1 MGFDAQKWGRLEL
14 ELGRWAQVAG
24 ILSSVVL
31 GAVLFL
37 VNWTDTSP
45 YTPIFGAFRR
55 THMEIWLT
63 LLVTGVGISAVTVLK
78 KLGAFREG
86 LTTAHFLSSV
96 AALVVALGVL
106 LVGMLDQFS
115 VIDLGWFLLW
125 MYPAS
130 VLGLSLTFVSLAMT
144 WEGFGVRKVASVIA
158 ATFVPIILAIVPLSN
173 VPEDLVIGSALNVL
187 FVYGAILVMFS
198 GSMILLTA
206 STADASQ
213 REILKGSDAKIVQMR
228 KEMSEKLQAL
238 DYKEQAYVVADAEL
252 AVRQKELLNYEM
264 ETDARSKEL
273 SAVQAKMDQQR
284 TVQKEGESRFAKTRA
299 ELDARIEALT
309 LKEKDMG
316 LARTQFDEGRKQ
328 VDNEGAALAEREKEV
343 KRIQIDLTSRERT
356 LRAKASELSGTESR
370 LKKEG
375 VDLDARRNDVI
386 AREKDLQL
394 KENEIK
400 SKIEE
405 LDVQQSQDIKDKLAQ
420 LRDWDS
426 KIQAR
431 DRELAGHELKVRQSV
446 EDMKKRVVEAD
457 AYADALERERE
468 RLAAREQ
475 ELNSREKKVSDSDST
490 SGDKASEIERRW
502 KEVRDA
508 QKRLEVRE
516 QEYNALF
523 KDAKLREA
531 EFTGTQGETVRRQA
545 ALDTREE
552 QIKTWKKELEAETK
566 ELNQRL
572 REFSAREKAVE
583 RKEGNLSLK
592 ELEIEKKERQ
602 AARAPAR
609 GLSEA
614 DPEKV
619 FDLRE
624 KRLRERE
631 EEFQRR
637 SYTKEK
643 QLEAREVGV
652 REQLKEIGANAAREA
667 VDPNVEVTAQRSG
680 RFKTGMARLD
690 DLLFGG
696 FPMNAN
702 LLFVGPAFV
711 GKEVAVLNFIAE
723 GLRSSVPAV
732 IVTTSKPPV
741 EIAKDMAPVLPTFL
755 EYEQL
760 GLVRW
765 IDASGTT
772 PTKKLVRDGRTFRVP
787 NAADFEGI
795 LSAVTS
801 AEDEFREEAAPYF
814 RFAFLS
820 LSSSLRESDE
830 KAALNFVQRF
840 VNRLRQGKCVAVFA
854 LERGMHTDQ
863 QVEALQQLMDGAL
876 HFKQDKSKTMM
887 SVVGVGEVQTRE
899 WVPYKFTNKTL
910 LIGSFQLERIR

>member
-1 MGFDAQKWGRLEL
+1 M
-14 ELGRWAQVAG
+14 
-24 ILSSVVL
+24 
-31 GAVLFL
+31 
-37 VNWTDTSP
+37 
-45 YTPIFGAFRR
+45 
-55 THMEIWLT
+55 
-63 LLVTGVGISAVTVLK
+63 
-78 KLGAFREG
+78 
-86 LTTAHFLSSV
+86 
-96 AALVVALGVL
+96 
-106 LVGMLDQFS
+106 
-115 VIDLGWFLLW
+115 
-125 MYPAS
+125 
-130 VLGLSLTFVSLAMT
+130 
-144 WEGFGVRKVASVIA
+144 
-158 ATFVPIILAIVPLSN
+158 
-173 VPEDLVIGSALNVL
+173 
-187 FVYGAILVMFS
+187 
-198 GSMILLTA
+198 
-206 STADASQ
+206 
-213 REILKGSDAKIVQMR
+213 
-228 KEMSEKLQAL
+228 
-238 DYKEQAYVVADAEL
+238 
-252 AVRQKELLNYEM
+252 
-264 ETDARSKEL
+264 
-273 SAVQAKMDQQR
+273 
-284 TVQKEGESRFAKTRA
+284 
-299 ELDARIEALT
+299 
-309 LKEKDMG
+309 
-316 LARTQFDEGRKQ
+316 
-328 VDNEGAALAEREKEV
+328 
-343 KRIQIDLTSRERT
+343 SRERT

-405 LDVQQSQDIKDKLAQ
+405 LDVKQSQDIKDKLAQ

-552 QIKTWKKELEAETK
+552 EIKTWKKELEAETK

-572 REFSAREKAVE
+572 REVSAREKAVE

-631 EEFQRR
+631 EEFKRR

-667 VDPNVEVTAQRSG
+667 VDPNVEATAQRTG

-795 LSAVTS
+795 LSAVAS
-801 AEDEFREEAAPYF
+801 AEDEFREESAPYF

-830 KAALNFVQRF
+830 KAALSFVQRF
-840 VNRLRQGKCVAVFA
+840 VNRLRQGKCVAAFA

-863 QVEALQQLMDGAL
+863 QVESLQQLMDGAI
-876 HFKQDKSKTMM
+876 HFRQDKSKTMM
-887 SVVGVGEVQTRE
+887 SVVGIGEVQTRD